1 MSAMFRAED
10 GSVLFRGNPI
20 STDEAKVARDIL
32 RAAALDLSA
41 TEAVAN
47 AFWDLAEQLR
57 SATTEATEQASTIVQ
72 FRPRTTDNQPPTRP
86 EH

>member
-1 MSAMFRAED
+1 MTPMFRAED

-41 TEAVAN
+41 TEATAN
-47 AFWDLAEQLR
+47 AFWNLAEELR
-57 SATTEATEQASTIVQ
+57 KATSEAVEQSSKVIQ
-72 FRPRTTDNQPPTRP
+72 FRPRPTENPPQDAA
-86 EH
+86 